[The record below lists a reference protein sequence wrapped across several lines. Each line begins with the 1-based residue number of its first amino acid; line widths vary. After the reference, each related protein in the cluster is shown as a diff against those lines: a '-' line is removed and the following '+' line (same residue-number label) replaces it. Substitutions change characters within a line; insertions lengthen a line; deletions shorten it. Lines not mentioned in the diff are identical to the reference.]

1 VQWWRKTSAHTSAKS
16 NINTQNAAKS
26 LAAEALESLTVSRD
40 GRITEKVS
48 EGRRKEGTKGRRRV
62 CRRTRGGKKKEV
74 KAR

>member
-1 VQWWRKTSAHTSAKS
+1 
-16 NINTQNAAKS
+16 
-26 LAAEALESLTVSRD
+26 VSRD